1 MQIVEQTLEGAG
13 FDARVT
19 SHRADGWVVV
29 IAFGV
34 VIARWPESDPIAA
47 DTFIAAALL
56 AGWRGK
62 TVAAL
67 AFCSQAAVSRVRTR
81 VSETGFAGLA
91 QPARPGRPSALSAKQ
106 FKHAMDL
113 RAEGKSFSEI
123 AQVFGVTKTSI
134 VRRLRGVPAGP
145 CEVPV
150 QISMPVTIDERAR
163 SHIDARD
170 ARDARDDDA
179 RDDDARDDDARD
191 DDARDDDA
199 RDDDARDDDARDDD
213 TSITPSEST
222 PTAVPR
228 DVDEAPRA
236 GDVIPSDGA
245 PRRCRYAG
253 TVLISA
259 ALSVLD
265 LPEVLARASAVR
277 SEKAIYAAPTVV
289 HALCGAWA
297 SGHPSLESMHEQDPF
312 SLGLILGL
320 ARAPSVRTLHRA
332 LGQMTAA
339 LDPVQLWAGAM
350 VALMRVRPPPV
361 PVFGIDGH
369 FKAYSGDAPI
379 DKGWNSKHRLAE
391 RGLATVR
398 VNDLYGHTFSEVMV
412 PAGDSLHGSVLLM
425 ARALREAQ
433 AQTTGTSDRPTVL
446 AFDRGGF
453 SFDVLNSLA
462 AEGFWYLAWIP
473 STVRL
478 PALDEVAP
486 REDGIGE
493 HVWEHPSLT
502 HSSRLLA
509 TRDGD
514 ALVPATSNLPPWID
528 ATAAMELLRGAR
540 GMQEN
545 AIKSARAF
553 AHIDRLSDRGV
564 ASMGPDARLVEN
576 PERARL
582 LKLRKEL
589 FERGYELIEERG
601 RRERRSL
608 REITLDEMVIGLHVT
623 VVDEQL
629 AETPREVP
637 RHAVDP
643 EAKRATLKVRHRQL
657 VLPLKNY
664 LENARRWLAAAL
676 GASLS
681 PSSHA
686 WDQDARM
693 RTLTALLR
701 SPGTMRFHEDR
712 IDVELDFALAP
723 TAHHR
728 LGRGLV
734 GLDELGLTASDGRAV
749 RFRLAPRPA
758 REV

>member
-1 MQIVEQTLEGAG
+1 
-13 FDARVT
+13 
-19 SHRADGWVVV
+19 
-29 IAFGV
+29 
-34 VIARWPESDPIAA
+34 
-47 DTFIAAALL
+47 
-56 AGWRGK
+56 
-62 TVAAL
+62 
-67 AFCSQAAVSRVRTR
+67 
-81 VSETGFAGLA
+81 
-91 QPARPGRPSALSAKQ
+91 
-106 FKHAMDL
+106 
-113 RAEGKSFSEI
+113 
-123 AQVFGVTKTSI
+123 
-134 VRRLRGVPAGP
+134 
-145 CEVPV
+145 
-150 QISMPVTIDERAR
+150 
-163 SHIDARD
+163 
-170 ARDARDDDA
+170 
-179 RDDDARDDDARD
+179 
-191 DDARDDDA
+191 
-199 RDDDARDDDARDDD
+199 
-213 TSITPSEST
+213 
-222 PTAVPR
+222 
-228 DVDEAPRA
+228 
-236 GDVIPSDGA
+236 
-245 PRRCRYAG
+245 
-253 TVLISA
+253 LISA

-493 HVWEHPSLT
+493 RVWEHPSLT

-576 PERARL
+576 PERTRL

-608 REITLDEMVIGLHVT
+608 REITLDEMVIGLHLT
-623 VVDEQL
+623 VVGEQL

-664 LENARRWLAAAL
+664 LENARRWLVAAL

-723 TAHHR
+723 TAHLR

-749 RFRLAPRPA
+749 RFRLAPRPT

>member
-1 MQIVEQTLEGAG
+1 MQVVTQLLEGAG
-13 FDARVT
+13 FDAQVT

-29 IAFGV
+29 VAFGV

-62 TVAAL
+62 TVATL
-67 AFCSQAAVSRVRTR
+67 AFCSEAAVSRVRSR

-91 QPARPGRPSALSAKQ
+91 QPARPGRPPGLSPKQ
-106 FKHAMDL
+106 LKQAMDL
-113 RAEGKSFSEI
+113 RAAGKSLSEI
-123 AQVFGVTKTSI
+123 ADVFGVTKTTI
-134 VRRLRGVPAGP
+134 VRRLRGVPAGAAT
-145 CEVPV
+145 VPV
-150 QISMPVTIDERAR
+150 QMEISATFDDRVQPRDNDVRDD
-163 SHIDARD
+163 DASD
-170 ARDARDDDA
+170 NDARDDDA
-179 RDDDARDDDARD
+179 SDNDARDGDASDDDGSDDDGSDDDGSDDDAPAVV
-191 DDARDDDA
+191 
-199 RDDDARDDDARDDD
+199 
-213 TSITPSEST
+213 EV
-222 PTAVPR
+222 VPR
-228 DVDEAPRA
+228 SAEARFDEAPRA
-236 GDVIPSDGA
+236 GDVIPSDGT

-253 TVLISA
+253 TMLISA

-265 LPEVLARASAVR
+265 LPEVLTRAAAVR
-277 SEKAIYAAPTVV
+277 SEKAVYAAPVVV

-297 SGHPSLESMHEQDPF
+297 AGHPSLESMHEQDPF

-339 LDPVQLWAGAM
+339 LDPIQLWAGAM

-379 DKGWNSKHRLAE
+379 DKGWNSKHRLVE

-398 VNDLYGHTFSEVMV
+398 VNDLEGHTFSEVMV
-412 PAGDSLHGSVLLM
+412 PAGDSLHGSVLIT

-433 AQTTGTSDRPTVL
+433 AQVTGASDRPTVL

-462 AEGFWYLAWIP
+462 AEGFWYIAWIP
-473 STVRL
+473 STVKL
-478 PALDEVAP
+478 PALEQVAP
-486 REDGIGE
+486 REDGVGE
-493 HVWEHPSLT
+493 AEWQHPSLT
-502 HSSRLLA
+502 HASRLLA

-514 ALVPATSNLPPWID
+514 ALLPATSNLPPWID
-528 ATAAMELLRGAR
+528 ATNAMTLLRGAR

-564 ASMGPDARLVEN
+564 SSIGPDTRPVEN
-576 PERARL
+576 PERTRL

-589 FERGYELIEERG
+589 FDRGYELLAERG
-601 RRERRSL
+601 LRERRSL
-608 REITLDEMVIGLHVT
+608 REITLDQMVNGLHLT
-623 VVDEQL
+623 VVGEQL
-629 AETPREVP
+629 EETPREVA
-637 RHAVDP
+637 RHEVDP

-657 VLPLKNY
+657 VLPLKNH
-664 LENARRWLAAAL
+664 LENARRWLVAAL

-701 SPGTMRFHEDR
+701 SPGTMRFHKDR
-712 IDVELDFALAP
+712 IDVELDLPLAP
-723 TAHHR
+723 TPHLR
-728 LGRGLV
+728 MSRGLA
-734 GLDELGLTASDGRAV
+734 GLDELGLRASDGRAV
-749 RFRLAPRPA
+749 RFRLAPRPT
-758 REV
+758 REG